1 MMELGIE
8 IGMFVVSVIGVSVAC
23 VHFNRQQRLEFFAR
37 YTERYQQIIVRL
49 PECVYN
55 DQPVADDVLQQ
66 ILPIMRAY
74 YDLCS
79 EEYFLYQQKYLSKK
93 VWHEWQAGMVD
104 AFRRPVFR
112 QCWDRIDQQGDCYH
126 DFGLFIRQEML
137 AVDGLTFARS

>member
-1 MMELGIE
+1 MELGIE

-74 YDLCS
+74 YDLC
-79 EEYFLYQQKYLSKK
+79 K
-93 VWHEWQAGMVD
+93 
-104 AFRRPVFR
+104 
-112 QCWDRIDQQGDCYH
+112 
-126 DFGLFIRQEML
+126 
-137 AVDGLTFARS
+137 